1 MIDALSNINQ
11 KSGRN
16 IVITSYDSQ
25 KMAEVSDVKIVSADK
40 LYIKNKDAFTDQ
52 MAFVFII
59 DLLFSYLLQDE
70 DFMNEKKNSDAVFEI
85 DQISNSYYFN
95 M

>member
-1 MIDALSNINQ
+1 
-11 KSGRN
+11 
-16 IVITSYDSQ
+16 
-25 KMAEVSDVKIVSADK
+25 
-40 LYIKNKDAFTDQ
+40 

-70 DFMNEKKNSDAVFEI
+70 DFMNEKKNSDEVFEI